1 MANTEKRASE
11 EMVEDRRAAKA
22 DTRIIQLGSTP
33 TAAIDPAVESK
44 NVKTAPTEGRAK
56 KRTPIAVQ
64 RDDDDFR

>member
-1 MANTEKRASE
+1 MD
-11 EMVEDRRAAKA
+11 EDRRAVNA

-33 TAAIDPAVESK
+33 TAAADPAVESK
-44 NVKTAPTEGRAK
+44 NVKTIPKEGRPK